1 MLRELSSILQIM
13 NGYRT
18 SRIGQILFNVG
29 GVAGGLFLALL
40 GAFRDMFAAAD
51 TSDEEENDV
60 SAGAYRGGT
69 LNYRTGKL
77 DDGTDPYGWYE
88 ND

>member
-1 MLRELSSILQIM
+1 MPNNILNHFKLILRVAWVLIVTFTRFIAS
-13 NGYRT
+13 
-18 SRIGQILFNVG
+18 FVG
-29 GVAGGLFLALL
+29 LLAE
-40 GAFRDMFAAAD
+40 GAKVPD
-51 TSDEEENDV
+51 TNDATNHAV
-60 SAGAYRGGT
+60 RGGI

>member
-1 MLRELSSILQIM
+1 MLDNM

-18 SRIGQILFNVG
+18 LRIGQLLLVI
-29 GVAGGLFLALL
+29 ASTL
-40 GAFRDMFAAAD
+40 GAFVASLVALLAASAKIPD
-51 TSDEEENDV
+51 TNDATNHAV
-60 SAGAYRGGT
+60 RGGV

-88 ND
+88 RD

>member
-1 MLRELSSILQIM
+1 MPS
-13 NGYRT
+13 RT
-18 SRIGQILFNVG
+18 LKYFMRLLLAAWTLVMTSARFMAGLVG
-29 GVAGGLFLALL
+29 LLAESTKVP
-40 GAFRDMFAAAD
+40 D
-51 TSDEEENDV
+51 TNDATNHAV
-60 SAGAYRGGT
+60 RGGI